1 MHVYLPFM
9 ILAIWASLEAID
21 PALLQAAMDL
31 GARPVQVFR
40 KIVLPLSLPGIVA
53 GSLFV
58 FVPVTGEYF
67 GVNMMGG
74 TTGFTITNAINDQ
87 FTSAMNWPLGS
98 AMSFVLLCS
107 VGLVVLTFLAI
118 VRNLSVTRYR
128 LGFRGDVM
136 RARLEWPFN
145 LLVGAVLAFLYAPI
159 VVLVIFAFNESAISY
174 SWSGFTLKW
183 FEELASER
191 IFLNWRNTLVV
202 SVGVVTASTVIGTM
216 AAYTLVKYSFR
227 GKLVVIALLFVPIII
242 PRSIVGISMLL
253 TLSYLGIPRS
263 LLTIALGQVFYVLP
277 FVVIAIV
284 SVIIVFDRRL
294 EEAALDLGASPWTTF
309 RRVTFPLIL
318 NGIATGAAVAF
329 ILSFSEF
336 TLSYYL
342 AGGGQTLPIYIF
354 SEFKFL
360 ITPKINALSTSIVAL
375 VIVVT
380 LLTDYIRRHAT
391 FRRRG

>member
-1 MHVYLPFM
+1 
-9 ILAIWASLEAID
+9 
-21 PALLQAAMDL
+21 
-31 GARPVQVFR
+31 
-40 KIVLPLSLPGIVA
+40 
-53 GSLFV
+53 
-58 FVPVTGEYF
+58 
-67 GVNMMGG
+67 
-74 TTGFTITNAINDQ
+74 
-87 FTSAMNWPLGS
+87 
-98 AMSFVLLCS
+98 
-107 VGLVVLTFLAI
+107 
-118 VRNLSVTRYR
+118 
-128 LGFRGDVM
+128 M